1 MNLHIQYNEK
11 FNRLILL
18 YETRFISKKK
28 TYRELHIIDEM
39 DARGIVWW
47 AFDQLS
53 LVVITI
59 IAPFSLLLLLYGKE
73 KKMTG
78 DRQIQIYLLL
88 AL

>member
-39 DARGIVWW
+39 DARGIV
-47 AFDQLS
+47 
-53 LVVITI
+53 
-59 IAPFSLLLLLYGKE
+59 
-73 KKMTG
+73 
-78 DRQIQIYLLL
+78 
-88 AL
+88 